1 MSKHFKQEEF
11 LCPCCKKGKVNPKLI
26 DKLETIR
33 EVIGNI
39 PIEIVSGYR
48 CKAYNQSIGG
58 YADSPHIIGLAVDTK
73 CKLRIVDYA
82 ILADLVAGIRLG
94 LYPNHLHIDIENPWP
109 SKYWVVRKYGS
120 LPIYSKYEY
129 DLRIFLREVIG
140 NDFS

>member
-58 YADSPHIIGLAVDTK
+58 YVDSPHILGIAADTK

-94 LYPNHLHIDIENPWP
+94 IYEKHLHLDIIPANPSRFWLV
-109 SKYWVVRKYGS
+109 KKYGQE
-120 LPIYSKYEY
+120 PIYSGTETNLK
-129 DLRIFLREVIG
+129 IFLEKNG
-140 NDFS
+140 KL